1 MSLRLFVASMIFC
14 PIRRGNGIVLS
25 QMCPRVTSQQ
35 GDFDG
40 ETLVL
45 AAQQLF
51 MGFDEPVKRIF

>member
-1 MSLRLFVASMIFC
+1 MIFC
-14 PIRRGNGIVLS
+14 PIRRGNGIVLP